1 MATLEHKILVY
12 QSKAIR
18 NGLPLRYKNKWQNM
32 WQTYANHFIHG
43 TTRKNSMVFTVIIKK
58 DFKVL

>member
-1 MATLEHKILVY
+1 
-12 QSKAIR
+12 
-18 NGLPLRYKNKWQNM
+18 M